1 MGRKFIY
8 LPDFIIIGAN
18 KAGTSSVAHYLNQN
32 PTIKISDEK
41 EPMFFSS
48 TPEMISA
55 KREDANLE
63 NSYFAITLDE
73 YSKMFENCTDE
84 VKFFGEAST
93 AYLANPYRSAAL
105 IKKLVPNVKIIVI
118 LREPVS
124 RAISAYK
131 MCCGFGIED
140 RSFNDIV
147 KTSENQ
153 KTILKTGQGVKE
165 YFQNGL
171 YSQLLD
177 PYISYFDQS
186 QLLFLN
192 YTELEKKPKS
202 FMEKISGFI
211 GAEYFHVNY
220 NKKVNT
226 ESEYIKNNSPKI
238 FLKKVLNVIGADYLP
253 ENLGKKLM
261 KISKIENNEIEIDD
275 NDIDK
280 LKLLYEDDIIKLQTI
295 VDFDISSWIPK

>member
-1 MGRKFIY
+1 MGRKIIY

-18 KAGTSSVAHYLNQN
+18 KAGTTSVAHYLNQN
-32 PTIKISDEK
+32 PAIKISDEK

-63 NSYFAITLDE
+63 KTYFAITLDE
-73 YSKMFENCTDE
+73 YSKMFENCTTE

-93 AYLANPYRSAAL
+93 AYLANPYKSAAL

-131 MCCGFGIED
+131 MCRGYGIEE
-140 RSFNDIV
+140 RSFKDIV
-147 KTSENQ
+147 NTSGNQ
-153 KTILKTGQGVKE
+153 KTINKTGHGVKE
-165 YFQNGL
+165 YLQNGL
-171 YSQLLD
+171 YVQLLG
-177 PYISYFDQS
+177 PYLEFFNQS
-186 QLLFLN
+186 QLMILN
-192 YTELEKKPKS
+192 YTELEKKPKA

-220 NKKVNT
+220 NKKINAA
-226 ESEYIKNNSPKI
+226 SDYLNYNNPKI
-238 FLKKVLNVIGADYLP
+238 FLKRILNVIGTEYLP
-253 ENLGKKLM
+253 EQLGKKLM
-261 KISKIENNEIEIDD
+261 KVSKIKNNEIVIDD
-275 NDIDK
+275 NDIEK
-280 LKLLYEDDIIKLQTI
+280 LKLFYKNEVTKLQTI
-295 VDFDISSWIPK
+295 VDFDISSWLYK